1 MIIVYPYENEKL
13 VEEIKPLKGGYKHDA
28 ILPEGLAPIPVEGR
42 SVMSHLKWLLNYFF
56 GFVPKVS
63 SWQRAVGKNK
73 TIGYPHQKQKNL
85 LYRHSCRPYRVSDVR
100 EQESVVS
107 LNVNLFCVYWVFVS
121 RLHRFLVTPSP
132 THKPQGMTREDVL
145 RYGFGWI

>member
-1 MIIVYPYENEKL
+1 MTL
-13 VEEIKPLKGGYKHDA
+13 SCRRGWHRF
-28 ILPEGLAPIPVEGR
+28 PVEGR

-85 LYRHSCRPYRVSDVR
+85 LYRHSCRPCRVSDVR

-107 LNVNLFCVYWVFVS
+107 LNVNLFLECTGFSFHDFTDSLS
-121 RLHRFLVTPSP
+121 RLAQRTSR
-132 THKPQGMTREDVL
+132 KGMTREDVL